1 MWPATMLLHALFA
14 LLAAVLLHPLDVVR
28 LRIQAA
34 GTGTAAGGVGIG
46 LPHPIGIAA
55 GVQDP
60 TAAAPVVRGLY
71 DGLSAGESVRAC
83 TMLLYLVGLPVSSDT
98 HFLPSPNSLF
108 CK

>member
-1 MWPATMLLHALFA
+1 MWPAMLLHALFA

-60 TAAAPVVRGLY
+60 TAAAPVLRGLY

-83 TMLLYLVGLPVSSDT
+83 TMQLYLVGLPVSSDT